1 MTYIIIGFIGLIKL
15 IVGLFPDASSID
27 LSAFHLDMVIA
38 GLNQWIDVNTLMI
51 VVNMSISFYVV
62 MGSVFLINWI
72 IKRVRG
78 G

>member
-1 MTYIIIGFIGLIKL
+1 MTYIITGFIGLIKL

-27 LSAFHLDMVIA
+27 LSGFELNMVIA
-38 GLNQWIDVNTLMI
+38 GLNQWIDLNTLMI